1 VLVLFA
7 LSSCKK
13 FTEIPEPINEL
24 NTTLVFMDDRT
35 ATESVTGIYSEMMNN
50 STQFSSSGISLYGGM
65 LADEL
70 YYYLASPRDEFIKN
84 EISLSNHGTISSALW
99 AAPYKYIYVANACL
113 EGLDKSDAITP
124 DVRTALSGEAKFVRA
139 FCYFHLVNLFG
150 DVPLVTSTDYRENA
164 RKGRTKKEDVYLQIV
179 ADLTDAQNQLS
190 ENYVTTTAAPTAR
203 TRPNKWAAAALL
215 ARVYLYTGEWQKAE
229 AAASSVIGSG
239 KYTLVANLNNVFLA
253 GSTESIWQLQP
264 VQPGRNTW
272 EVSTIVPASN
282 SSTPSFLLTKEL
294 VNAFEANDQ
303 RKVNWAKSR
312 VFDNLT
318 LYYPFKY
325 KVRTGTAVTEH
336 YMVLRLA
343 ELYLIR
349 AEARARQGN
358 VQGGKEDINIL
369 RARAGLGPTTA
380 NEQTSLLAAIEQERS
395 CLPNGATV
403 GMILSEQQKLVLY

>member
-1 VLVLFA
+1 
-7 LSSCKK
+7 
-13 FTEIPEPINEL
+13 
-24 NTTLVFMDDRT
+24 
-35 ATESVTGIYSEMMNN
+35 
-50 STQFSSSGISLYGGM
+50 
-65 LADEL
+65 
-70 YYYLASPRDEFIKN
+70 
-84 EISLSNHGTISSALW
+84 
-99 AAPYKYIYVANACL
+99 
-113 EGLDKSDAITP
+113 
-124 DVRTALSGEAKFVRA
+124 LSGEAKFVRA

-272 EVSTIVPASN
+272 EGSTIVPASN

-380 NEQTSLLAAIEQERS
+380 NEQTSLLAAIEQERRVELFAEWGNRWYDLKRTAKAGTVLKVLKPLTWQDTDVL
-395 CLPNGATV
+395 LPIPINELKANTY
-403 GMILSEQQKLVLY
+403 LEQNPGY